1 MLSPTIHKLADEFI
15 PSGLSAALVYEPFDE
30 PFYSELTAEG
40 LRVSSWIEKLE
51 AERLGPN
58 RVSESLVWS
67 RENM

>member
-40 LRVSSWIEKLE
+40 LRVSSWIEKLG
-51 AERLGPN
+51 A
-58 RVSESLVWS
+58 
-67 RENM
+67 